1 MQQRLVLLLAL
12 LAAPAFATTV
22 SSAAEAWLQR
32 HESPTDDQLGELKGS
47 NPAAFAIVQ
56 ALLNKHSKGGEVKLT
71 AEERGPDVFKAMMT
85 PRHLSKAHD
94 DEPAADVPYASAEL
108 AEVRH
113 PVVDQKN
120 FNPDAAADRDESAV
134 SRLLAAVAQMGGD
147 KAKKIGLINS
157 KRRHGGQ
164 STDTGNSLQADSS
177 IFREDDNKAP
187 AVSVQAAEEEAAEA
201 VQEPVQQ
208 APPAPKKK
216 KNSYLEG
223 LDLTGD
229 MPVATAERKHL
240 VQQQQE
246 DSLPDSLPTNLASF
260 SFDDAATTPAP
271 KKVAAPKK
279 TNNVFLKWLSD
290 SKKAPAPQE
299 HEDQQAAAQPVQ
311 QDSAKASNPY
321 ANWMAF

>member
-1 MQQRLVLLLAL
+1 MQQRLLVLLAL
-12 LAAPAFATTV
+12 LAAPAVATTA
-22 SSAAEAWLQR
+22 SSAAQAWLQS
-32 HESPTDDQLGELKGS
+32 HKSPTDDQLGELKSG

-56 ALLNKHSKGGEVKLT
+56 ALLSKHSKGEVKLT
-71 AEERGPDVFKAMMT
+71 PEERGPDVFKAMMT
-85 PRHLSKAHD
+85 PRHFSKAHAI
-94 DEPAADVPYASAEL
+94 DEPSADVPYASAEL

-120 FNPDAAADRDESAV
+120 FNPDAAADRDESSV

-147 KAKKIGLINS
+147 KAKKIGLINA
-157 KRRHGGQ
+157 KRTHGGQ
-164 STDTGNSLQADSS
+164 GADTSNSLQADSS
-177 IFREDDNKAP
+177 IFAEDDNKAP

-216 KNSYLEG
+216 KNSYLDG

-229 MPVATAERKHL
+229 MPVATAARKHT
-240 VQQQQE
+240 VQQE

-260 SFDDAATTPAP
+260 SFDEAAATPAP

-290 SKKAPAPQE
+290 SKKAPAPE
-299 HEDQQAAAQPVQ
+299 AEQQAPAQPVQ
-311 QDSAKASNPY
+311 QEAAKASNPY
-321 ANWMAF
+321 ANWMTL